1 MKDKVIEILMDLIPD
16 FEYSDDVKLL
26 DDGILDS
33 FDIVN
38 LVLEINEEFG
48 VEIGVEDVSEEN
60 FETVDSICELIKEK
74 LEY

>member
-1 MKDKVIEILMDLIPD
+1 MKDKVIEILMDLVPD

-60 FETVDSICELIKEK
+60 FETVDLICELIKEK

>member
-1 MKDKVIEILMDLIPD
+1 MKDKVIEILMDLVPD

-38 LVLEINEEFG
+38 LVLEINEEFD

>member
-1 MKDKVIEILMDLIPD
+1 MKDKVIEILMDLVPD
-16 FEYSDDVKLL
+16 FEYSEDVKLL

-48 VEIGVEDVSEEN
+48 VEIGVEDVNEEN
-60 FETVDSICELIKEK
+60 FDTVESICELIKEK

>member
-1 MKDKVIEILMDLIPD
+1 MKDKVIEILMDLVPD

-48 VEIGVEDVSEEN
+48 VEIGVEDISEEN

>member
-1 MKDKVIEILMDLIPD
+1 MKDKVIEILMDLVLD

>member
-1 MKDKVIEILMDLIPD
+1 MKDKVIEILMDLVPD

-48 VEIGVEDVSEEN
+48 VEIGVEDVSGEN

>member
-1 MKDKVIEILMDLIPD
+1 MKDKVIEILMDLVPD

-48 VEIGVEDVSEEN
+48 VEIGVEDVTEEN

>member
-1 MKDKVIEILMDLIPD
+1 MKDKVIEILMDLVPD

-48 VEIGVEDVSEEN
+48 VEIGVEDVNEEN